1 MLKRNECE
9 DLIIDISN
17 GNMHRKAFRRIVS
30 DSMKLDHGV
39 MPGKT
44 NQLLNGTKEY
54 LAQATDE
61 ELLWLSLAIES
72 ALNEKGKFS
81 EYFSE
86 HEYGLYSKS
95 KLKREDEEVYPVV
108 FKTALE
114 IGANQWVTVINI
126 NQLYDLYQ
134 KQLINYNKNTQRP
147 QRRKERNGLVEY
159 KIYLNQKSVKEISS
173 LMREKR
179 FIPNTLTFNINLND
193 PNNVAEYKNGTF
205 YLKSGNFDIVDGFH
219 RYKSLIDCKI
229 SDPAF
234 DYNMILNIM
243 RFDEDAVAQFIAQED
258 KRNRIAK
265 SVIRTMDSTN
275 LINVV
280 IQNLNSDSR
289 CYIRGQIGRT
299 NTDRINSIW
308 LFEMID
314 KCYKV
319 PDMNAAVELTK
330 YLREVFNAIVEDG
343 LLKYDY
349 LTLALIIKASAM
361 YKDKDNNIDKIEK
374 IVKRKDKLPQDL
386 QEAKQVTKYLLSEIE
401 NLEKWG

>member
-1 MLKRNECE
+1 MLKRDIFE
-9 DLIIDISN
+9 DLIIDIAKN
-17 GNMHRKAFRRIVS
+17 NMHRRTFIRIAS
-30 DSMKLDHGV
+30 NSMKDDHGV

-44 NQLLNGTKEY
+44 NQLLNGTKDY
-54 LAQATDE
+54 LSKATEE
-61 ELLWLSLAIES
+61 ELLWLSLAVES

-86 HEYGLYSKS
+86 KEYGLYSKS
-95 KLKREDEEVYPVV
+95 RVKREDEEVYPIV
-108 FKTALE
+108 FKMALE

-147 QRRKERNGLVEY
+147 QRRVERNGLVEY
-159 KIYLNQKSVKEISS
+159 KIYLNQRSVKEITG
-173 LMREKR
+173 LMKEKR
-179 FIPNTLTFNINLND
+179 FIPNTLTFNVNLDN
-193 PNNVAEYKNGTF
+193 PNNIAEYKNGTF
-205 YLKSGNFDIVDGFH
+205 YLKAGSFDIVDGFH
-219 RYKSLIDCKI
+219 RYKALIDCKI
-229 SDPAF
+229 ADPSF

-243 RFDEDAVAQFIAQED
+243 RFDEETVAQFIAQED
-258 KRNRIAK
+258 KRNKIAK
-265 SVIRTMDSTN
+265 KVVRTMDSTN

-280 IQNLNSDSR
+280 IQNLNSDGR

-299 NTDRINSIW
+299 NTDLISSIW

-314 KCYKV
+314 KCYKIS
-319 PDMNAAVELTK
+319 DMNAAVELTK

-343 LLKYDY
+343 LMDYDY

-361 YKDKDNNIDKIEK
+361 YKGDPDYITKIEK
-374 IVKRKDKLPQDL
+374 IVSRKLLLPPEFQDT
-386 QEAKQVTKYLLSEIE
+386 KQVTKGLLSEIE